1 MIEPYPSLFS
11 LPVYRKFHPEPFI
24 FNADYFSKTGI
35 EEKDPW
41 DSNQAMSYLLFFRHL
56 KEFDKQFS
64 DRFTI
69 IKKQRMGCIL
79 YPLSGGFE
87 NKALIPDFL
96 IPVFRFVEWLFIPLR
111 KWFAFR
117 CYVVLEKK

>member
-24 FNADYFSKTGI
+24 FDADYYQKTGI

-41 DSNQAMSYLLFFRHL
+41 DSNQAMAYLLFFKQL
-56 KEFDKQFS
+56 KKFDKHFS
-64 DRFTI
+64 SKFKV
-69 IKKQRMGCIL
+69 IKKHRMSCIL

-96 IPVFRFVEWLFIPLR
+96 IPVFRFVEVLFIPFR